1 MLYCEV
7 FWAHLADLDQYQ
19 ALGDANTTVNPAT
32 DRVEVNKSTELH
44 RTMNELKSMAR
55 VIKSARMLLP
65 TIAPEALNSLPSKD
79 ICDIL
84 VRCYFRTFEGVFRV
98 LHRTSFQ
105 KEYDDHWSSGSQSKT
120 SVMLKIML
128 VCAIGVPF
136 YIGPDQPQLRVVCAM
151 WIQAAES
158 WLAAPHAKSRLN
170 MAGIQIQILVLLAKQ
185 VCNVEG
191 DHVWI
196 SAGSLLR
203 TAMYLGLHKDPAH
216 FTKIKPFHA
225 EMRRRLWTTVVEL
238 TVQSSLDMG
247 MPPMLSEH
255 DYDTRPP
262 SNLDDCDMG
271 EEDDDLEYVL
281 SVDVYTDC
289 SIQIAFAESLP
300 IRLEI
305 VRLINSLQFDLAYRE
320 CLRIGTELAKL
331 CETKTCFFKKAFK
344 DGYNVTPFQIKLL
357 DSLVRRFVLGL
368 HRPFFAKAKD
378 EPQYHYSRKICL
390 DASLAIFAPA
400 SASVAGVDDDWT
412 LMSYRAVGFF
422 KSLILFAMST
432 IYFELNTQIEE
443 HRKLSSLMAPLVSE
457 ATAAQTSGLPPQTQI
472 LYDALVRAHHMTLL
486 RLKKG
491 ETNPKGVVFF
501 ACALARIDALVSG
514 TNPEAKVLEA
524 ARASVV
530 EMRRIMADVYEQEH
544 GESIDLSG
552 SRTRDRG
559 HGRGDGADDVTGR
572 HLPTGTEANAG
583 VGMEM
588 SADDEFGFDFG
599 SQSLLSGGMDFS
611 SQFLQDPEWFFDS
624 NDWTGMPC
632 DITDFGEL

>member
-1 MLYCEV
+1 MEV
-7 FWAHLADLDQYQ
+7 D
-19 ALGDANTTVNPAT
+19 
-32 DRVEVNKSTELH
+32 KSTELH

-65 TIAPEALNSLPSKD
+65 TISPETLNSLPSKD

-84 VRCYFRTFEGVFRV
+84 VHCYFRTFEGVYRV
-98 LHRTSFQ
+98 LHRSSFQ
-105 KEYDDHWSSGSQSKT
+105 KEYGDYWSSGSQSRT
-120 SVMLKIML
+120 SVLLKIML

-136 YIGPDQPQLRVVCAM
+136 YTSPDQPQLRVVCAT

-203 TAMYLGLHKDPAH
+203 TAMYLGLHRDPAH

-255 DYDTRPP
+255 DYDTKPP

-271 EEDDDLEYVL
+271 EEDNGLEYVQPA
-281 SVDVYTDC
+281 DVYTDC

-305 VRLINSLQFDLAYRE
+305 VRLINSLQFDLGYRE

-344 DGYNVTPFQIKLL
+344 DGCNVTPFQIKLL

-390 DASLAIFAPA
+390 DASLAIFSPA
-400 SASVAGVDDDWT
+400 TASVAGVDDDWT
-412 LMSYRAVGFF
+412 LMAYRCVGFF
-422 KSLILFAMST
+422 KSLILYAMST
-432 IYFELNTQIEE
+432 IYFELNTQVEE
-443 HRKLSSLMAPLVSE
+443 HQKLSSLMAPLISE
-457 ATAAQTSGLPPQTQI
+457 ATAGQTSSLPPQTQT
-472 LYDALVRAHHMTLL
+472 LYDALVRAHRMTLL
-486 RLKKG
+486 RLKNG

-501 ACALARIDALVSG
+501 ACALARIDAHVSG
-514 TNPEAKVLEA
+514 TNPEVKVLEA

-530 EMRRIMADVYEQEH
+530 QMRRIMADVYEQEH

-559 HGRGDGADDVTGR
+559 HGRGDGADDVTER

-583 VGMEM
+583 ASMGS
-588 SADDEFGFDFG
+588 SADGEFGFDCG

-632 DITDFGEL
+632 DIKDFGEL